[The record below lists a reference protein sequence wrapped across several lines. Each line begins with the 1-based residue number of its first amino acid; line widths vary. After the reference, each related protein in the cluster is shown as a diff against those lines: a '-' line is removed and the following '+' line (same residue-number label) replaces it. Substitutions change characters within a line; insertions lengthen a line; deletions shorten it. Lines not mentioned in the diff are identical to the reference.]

1 MGWVI
6 SSASCNSASGRPRP
20 RGISFDYT
28 TNRHEITVYYTMAW
42 LPASLLK
49 HTGAYRHAQQQCAM
63 KGDVMEQW

>member
-1 MGWVI
+1 
-6 SSASCNSASGRPRP
+6 
-20 RGISFDYT
+20 
-28 TNRHEITVYYTMAW
+28 MAW